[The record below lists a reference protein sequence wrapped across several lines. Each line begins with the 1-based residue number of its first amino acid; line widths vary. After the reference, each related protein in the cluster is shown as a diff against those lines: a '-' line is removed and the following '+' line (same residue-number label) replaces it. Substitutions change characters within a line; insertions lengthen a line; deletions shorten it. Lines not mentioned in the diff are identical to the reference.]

1 MLLNLM
7 EIWIGIEQVLA
18 STFFYV
24 YIIFYSRVK
33 GFHLPCNPMKFYHSC
48 AGNLDAPPIL
58 CPIEAPLNFTYHT
71 SGGSCISRISS
82 ITRCSQWA
90 RLSFHYQACPE
101 NPTKEASVSEIECI
115 ASWHS
120 LGHMFFAARVGNR
133 RGESYRCFIVDQMG
147 TSGRIGISADASCQE
162 LTDIGAATT
171 TLQYKQDKSGTSLP
185 TSERWKAWWA
195 MDAGSI
201 PRVYWYWLSSYK
213 GRNDSV
219 WTCLES
225 RRLEHFVAVR
235 AHVRRGCQTGYQ
247 CVQVRD
253 PHGVVVNALAPGK
266 RNSAFS
272 SHSIHLQSAVLQI
285 SQHYSSYIS
294 IGSKYKG

>member
-1 MLLNLM
+1 MT
-7 EIWIGIEQVLA
+7 IDRCRHHFSGDA
-18 STFFYV
+18 SMHTLF
-24 YIIFYSRVK
+24 RK
-33 GFHLPCNPMKFYHSC
+33 
-48 AGNLDAPPIL
+48 DAPPIQ

-71 SGGSCISRISS
+71 SGGPCISRISS

-162 LTDIGAATT
+162 LTHIGAATT
-171 TLQYKQDKSGTSLP
+171 TLQYKQDHKIHPQCDFPDYMQAVL
-185 TSERWKAWWA
+185 
-195 MDAGSI
+195 GSVRQSWESI
-201 PRVYWYWLSSYK
+201 VNGKRNVFQGGYWISSYK

-247 CVQVRD
+247 CLQVR
-253 PHGVVVNALAPGK
+253 V
-266 RNSAFS
+266 
-272 SHSIHLQSAVLQI
+272 
-285 SQHYSSYIS
+285 
-294 IGSKYKG
+294 